1 MRCCCEIIQL
11 YPVCS
16 WTQSFLFRIFKL
28 NVCVQLLFSCL
39 HCVVACL
46 FTVTHCTDMT
56 SMKVAPVADAQQ
68 QDDQQQDEQSSE
80 ESDKLLT
87 RNLLLSGVQNLAMS
101 DESLTHQEEVQL
113 VSATKVTLEET
124 VDPAVEIGQDLRG
137 MAEEVDGV
145 LEDVKMI
152 IDGFLDGDSKVSMQ
166 KLLEFFMRM
175 AEEILKNGINK
186 SVIMIVLMAAY
197 ALIRRYLKRYINEDI
212 LDFIERMASL
222 LYQVFVKLGVL
233 DWILK
238 IGGWK
243 MLKSLT
249 SNILKGLQKS
259 HWAVIGSVALL
270 ITGVSAYNF
279 LYS

>member
-1 MRCCCEIIQL
+1 
-11 YPVCS
+11 
-16 WTQSFLFRIFKL
+16 
-28 NVCVQLLFSCL
+28 
-39 HCVVACL
+39 
-46 FTVTHCTDMT
+46 MT

-80 ESDKLLT
+80 ESDKILT

>member
-1 MRCCCEIIQL
+1 
-11 YPVCS
+11 
-16 WTQSFLFRIFKL
+16 
-28 NVCVQLLFSCL
+28 
-39 HCVVACL
+39 
-46 FTVTHCTDMT
+46 
-56 SMKVAPVADAQQ
+56 MKVAPVADAQQ

-80 ESDKLLT
+80 ESDKILT

-175 AEEILKNGINK
+175 SEEILKNGINK

-197 ALIRRYLKRYINEDI
+197 ALIRRYLRRYINEDI
-212 LDFIERMASL
+212 LYVIERMA
-222 LYQVFVKLGVL
+222 
-233 DWILK
+233 
-238 IGGWK
+238 
-243 MLKSLT
+243 
-249 SNILKGLQKS
+249 
-259 HWAVIGSVALL
+259 
-270 ITGVSAYNF
+270 
-279 LYS
+279 